1 MDGIVKRSKI
11 TMSSAKRV
19 NQKLERELLIQT
31 KMMNKNLELIEKERL
46 GIVTTRKNI
55 NEELSALQK
64 SPDFSRFRKL
74 TINTQ
79 EVKRASFSLSQSK
92 FLLNAAI
99 EKAKNYTF
107 LSPSIGDNDCFSDD
121 TDENCNRSTL
131 PFLTLPNSCSIT
143 ETALENREEI
153 DSSEKVR
160 RYIRM
165 QNTELN
171 NNRID
176 SKSGISED
184 GKERTL
190 SSNMSCPEFSAR
202 IKESDV
208 SSSRSTF
215 KNDNQGRPQG
225 QKVRNRRHSVMGVT
239 LNVPIIVSESG
250 GGIPSPRA
258 RLDSRGSSGDGEDSS
273 KRSNKELSIDGTLR
287 EENISSSTSNIIPT
301 WNRRTSLPSSPFPPP
316 TTKSKVERKKCFRRS
331 SLPYIECTSP
341 TVLCTQNIHE
351 IQKANAIPEE
361 SVDEGDLSEE
371 SASTDI
377 NNLSMIDCNGYK

>member
-1 MDGIVKRSKI
+1 MDGIAKRSKI
-11 TMSSAKRV
+11 TMGGAKRI
-19 NQKLERELLIQT
+19 NQKLERELLVQT
-31 KMMNKNLELIEKERL
+31 KVMNKNLELIEKERL

-55 NEELSALQK
+55 NEELTTLQN

-74 TINTQ
+74 TINSK
-79 EVKRASFSLSQSK
+79 EEKRASFSLSQSK

-107 LSPSIGDNDCFSDD
+107 LSPSIGYNDCFSKE
-121 TDENCNRSTL
+121 TDENCNRRTTL
-131 PFLTLPNSCSIT
+131 PFLTIPTSCSIT

-176 SKSGISED
+176 SNSGFSED
-184 GKERTL
+184 DKERTL

-202 IKESDV
+202 LKENDV
-208 SSSRSTF
+208 SGSRSTF
-215 KNDNQGRPQG
+215 KNDNQGRPRE
-225 QKVRNRRHSVMGVT
+225 QKIRNRRHSVLGVT
-239 LNVPIIVSESG
+239 LNVPIVVSESG
-250 GGIPSPRA
+250 SGIPSSRA
-258 RLDSRGSSGDGEDSS
+258 RLDSRGSSVDGDDSS
-273 KRSNKELSIDGTLR
+273 KMSNKELSIDDAFRGNNSRSGTSY
-287 EENISSSTSNIIPT
+287 ISPA
-301 WNRRTSLPSSPFPPP
+301 WNRRRSLPSSSPFPPA
-316 TTKSKVERKKCFRRS
+316 TTKSKLERTKCSRRS
-331 SLPYIECTSP
+331 SLPYIESTSP
-341 TVLCTQNIHE
+341 TLLCTQNMYD
-351 IQKANAIPEE
+351 IQETNAIPEE

-377 NNLSMIDCNGYK
+377 NI